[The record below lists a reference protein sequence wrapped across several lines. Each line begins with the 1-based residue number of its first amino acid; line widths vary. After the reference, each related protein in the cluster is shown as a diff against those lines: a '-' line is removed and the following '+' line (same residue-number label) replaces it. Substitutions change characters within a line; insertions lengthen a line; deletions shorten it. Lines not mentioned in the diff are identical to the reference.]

1 MLPTPTACL
10 GLPAP
15 AGECGAAAATLSLD
29 THMHTQLLLL
39 LISVVMTT
47 PCTTPARACLAP
59 RSKCFSV
66 GCLKKDFRDGEGLG
80 VGG

>member
-1 MLPTPTACL
+1 
-10 GLPAP
+10 
-15 AGECGAAAATLSLD
+15 
-29 THMHTQLLLL
+29 MHTQLLLL